1 MIINDVVI
9 VILVGREEVEE
20 DVKGEE
26 GTHHIVQVLQV
37 RREVLRERKR
47 VRGNEA
53 SYHDEPI
60 SINFIIILTRRR
72 SDRSIS

>member
-47 VRGNEA
+47 VRGNET

>member
-1 MIINDVVI
+1 MIINDVVV

-20 DVKGEE
+20 DVQGKE

-47 VRGNEA
+47 VRGNKA

-60 SINFIIILTRRR
+60 SINSTIILTRRR